1 MNSKTHLTKIIII
14 WISTFST
21 FFTSFTS
28 AQSTVDV
35 LVNPNLVALQ
45 EDEVTLPKA
54 PIGKNLL
61 QFFPSSNASLNFFVD
76 SQSLSFIKDLIV
88 KFTVQIQNSSG
99 VVQTV
104 YIGMSCERYEYRQ
117 YAFFEKNGAWRV
129 SENTSWR
136 RIPPSGYNQ
145 YLPYIAKNGFC
156 ISNSVNSNQ
165 KDALKTL
172 FDSKSPTFIP

>member
-1 MNSKTHLTKIIII
+1 MNSKTHLTKIFII
-14 WISTFST
+14 WLSI
-21 FFTSFTS
+21 FFTSFTN
-28 AQSTVDV
+28 AQNTVDE
-35 LVNPNLVALQ
+35 LINPNLVAFQ

-76 SQSLSFIKDLIV
+76 SQSLSFVKDLII

-117 YAFFEKNGAWRV
+117 YAFFEKSGAWRV

-156 ISNSVNSNQ
+156 ISNSVNSSQ
-165 KDALKTL
+165 TDALKTL
-172 FDSKSPTFIP
+172 FDSKSPTFLP

>member
-1 MNSKTHLTKIIII
+1 
-14 WISTFST
+14 
-21 FFTSFTS
+21 
-28 AQSTVDV
+28 V

-76 SQSLSFIKDLIV
+76 SQSLSFVKDLIV

-104 YIGMSCERYEYRQ
+104 YIGMSCARYEYRQ

-156 ISNSVNSNQ
+156 ISNSVNSSPR
-165 KDALKTL
+165 DALKTL